1 MPHKSASYSR
11 FVPSH
16 NSDAVDIIKGYHYY
30 INSLKNQN
38 AVFRIIHASR
48 FIVIWPPNQSSQC
61 MHTAFHNTQ

>member
-1 MPHKSASYSR
+1 MPHKSASYSC

-16 NSDAVDIIKGYHYY
+16 NSDAVEGYHYH

-38 AVFRIIHASR
+38 AVFRIIYASR